1 MAEILDSSSSTES
14 TGELPTSSILVK
26 KRDDFFLFWKGDNT
40 CFPFLLRVA
49 VVAISVR
56 DFADKGTNASH
67 DVGIVI
73 VVLISVA
80 EADSS
85 AKVGIGTVLIS
96 QIKAFLETV
105 KPLIIIC
112 FSFLYDFETILIL
125 IIDSKN

>member
-1 MAEILDSSSSTES
+1 
-14 TGELPTSSILVK
+14 
-26 KRDDFFLFWKGDNT
+26 
-40 CFPFLLRVA
+40 

-67 DVGIVI
+67 DVGIVT

-96 QIKAFLETV
+96 QIKAFFETV

-112 FSFLYDFETILIL
+112 FSFLYDFETIPY
-125 IIDSKN
+125 